1 MDLVIVTVNVI
12 VYNIIWILIF
22 GNSLA
27 LGREINN
34 NFSIGEVKEEMNSQ
48 QVTKGIARAPHR
60 SLFYAMGYT
69 EEDLQKPLVAVV
81 SAHNEII
88 PGHFH
93 LDKVAQAVKL
103 GIAASGGTPVEFP
116 VIGICDGIAM
126 NHSGMKYPLAS
137 RELIADSIEAMMVG
151 HKFDA
156 MVLIGN
162 CDKIVPGMLMAAARL
177 NVPSVYVGG
186 GPMLPGKYGGER
198 TDLIKG
204 TFEAVGT
211 CAQGKISEET
221 LTGMEKTAC
230 PTCGSCAGLFTANTM
245 NCLVEA
251 LGMGLPGNGTI
262 PAPYGQRLALAKK
275 AGQQVMEMV
284 RKNILPRD
292 IMTLQAF
299 RNAITLDMA
308 IGGSTNT
315 VLHLLAIAYEAG
327 VELSLETFDEISAK
341 VPNITKLSPAGQHY
355 LVDLYEAGGISA
367 VLWQLAQ
374 ARLLAGEQ
382 LTITGQTLAENI
394 AGAEVLDAT
403 VIHPLNNPYLQE
415 GGIAILRG
423 NIAPDGAVVKQSAV
437 VPEMLVHEGPARVF
451 ESEEEAFEAI
461 MGGKIK
467 KGDVIVIRY
476 EGPKGGPGMR
486 EMLSPTAALG
496 GMGLDKDVA
505 LITDGRFSGGTRGAA
520 IGHISPEAAEKGPI
534 AIIQEGDI
542 IQIDMPGRTL
552 NVKLSGQEIERRL
565 AGWEKPAPKVGS
577 SSYLARY
584 ACLVTSASTGAVVKP
599 R

>member
-1 MDLVIVTVNVI
+1 
-12 VYNIIWILIF
+12 
-22 GNSLA
+22 
-27 LGREINN
+27 
-34 NFSIGEVKEEMNSQ
+34 MNSH

-60 SLFYAMGYT
+60 SLFYASGYS

-81 SAHNEII
+81 NAQNEII
-88 PGHFH
+88 PGHFD
-93 LDKVAQAVKL
+93 LDKLAQAVKL
-103 GIAASGGTPVEFP
+103 GIAAAGGTPMEFP

-137 RELIADSIEAMMVG
+137 REIIADSIESMIVG

-177 NVPSVYVGG
+177 NIPAVYVGG
-186 GPMLPGKYGGER
+186 GPMLPGSYRGEK

-204 TFEAVGT
+204 GFEAVGA

-221 LTGMEKTAC
+221 LHEMEMKAC

-251 LGMGLPGNGTI
+251 LGIGLPGNGTI

-275 AGQQVMEMV
+275 AGQQVMELV
-284 RKNILPRD
+284 KKDIKPRD
-292 IMTLQAF
+292 IMTLKAF
-299 RNAITLDMA
+299 QNAITLDMA

-315 VLHLLAIAYEAG
+315 VLHLLAIAYEAE

-341 VPNITKLSPAGQHY
+341 VPNITKLSPGGSHY
-355 LVDLYEAGGISA
+355 LIDLYEAGGISA
-367 VLWQLAQ
+367 VLKQLDDAG
-374 ARLLAGEQ
+374 LLAGDEM
-382 LTITGQTLAENI
+382 TVTGKTLSENI
-394 AGAEVLDAT
+394 ATAEVFDAT
-403 VIHPLNNPYLQE
+403 VIHPMDRPYMKE

-437 VPEMLVHEGPARVF
+437 VPEMLVHEGPARIF
-451 ESEEEAFEAI
+451 ETEEDAFEAI
-461 MGGKIK
+461 MGGKIN

-496 GMGLDKDVA
+496 GMGLDRDVA

-520 IGHISPEAAEKGPI
+520 IGHVSPEAAEKGPI
-534 AIIQEGDI
+534 AVIQEGDI
-542 IQIDMPGRTL
+542 IQIDMPARKL
-552 NVKLSGQEIERRL
+552 NVKLSDDEIEQRFKN
-565 AGWEKPAPKVGS
+565 WEKPAPKVGGR
-577 SSYLARY
+577 SYLARY

-599 R
+599 M